1 MYNIETFN
9 WIATN
14 VNKTQTFTH
23 KMVSLQPIQIYS
35 QPSIL
40 IQEWDGELTIRSS
53 IQR

>member
-23 KMVSLQPIQIYS
+23 KMCVTATYTDLFAA
-35 QPSIL
+35 
-40 IQEWDGELTIRSS
+40 
-53 IQR
+53 